1 MSWLIIS
8 SFLIGEGVSSSVKI
22 LVLILVLELVLS
34 VEVRERKKSTRKQK
48 KRVNLLTLGLRL
60 LLKSAL
66 LNQPWTV
73 VQFKQWLKCSE
84 TSYRVTQVL
93 WGVPFCSNSTWTTS
107 CWASGANYLLYHF
120 LRQSSGFNSSFPALY
135 RGNSWFWEGHFSFM
149 IFFIC
154 LAKHCA
160 CCVGNK
166 PAVIITIRGLIGRVV
181 DFIIYPGSFIYC
193 IYIYIYIYFS
203 GQNFDIMHNRR
214 QRKNT
219 DGYAELPQKGTFLDT
234 QTQTE
239 IRKQIYIYT
248 PTQTLTG
255 IRLFTTQTRNRRNLT
270 QRRKRWAAHT
280 DTMTQRW
287 GLETVSTVSDTDA
300 MAEWQM

>member
-1 MSWLIIS
+1 MKVFPVRWRYWFWFWFWSWYYLWKSGREKKVPENKKRESICWLWALDYCWNQPYSINRGP
-8 SFLIGEGVSSSVKI
+8 LSSSN
-22 LVLILVLELVLS
+22 S
-34 VEVRERKKSTRKQK
+34 DS
-48 KRVNLLTLGLRL
+48 
-60 LLKSAL
+60 SAL
-66 LNQPWTV
+66 KHLIV
-73 VQFKQWLKCSE
+73 WLKCSGEFPFVQIAHELLHVEHLALIICCITFCASLQGSIRRFRRCIGE
-84 TSYRVTQVL
+84 TR
-93 WGVPFCSNSTWTTS
+93 
-107 CWASGANYLLYHF
+107 
-120 LRQSSGFNSSFPALY
+120 GFGKGTF
-135 RGNSWFWEGHFSFM
+135 FFM
-149 IFFIC
+149 IFFFFIC

-193 IYIYIYIYFS
+193 IYIYIYFS